1 MHEKGIVWFELTVS
15 PCQKNN
21 GEWVKT
27 LEPWWTP
34 NFVVQYNS
42 RWMFIPQNM
51 IYDDIWI
58 YQYMVQLV
66 LTPPH
71 KWHSGT
77 FLGSSSQQLS
87 LFWRRVGL
95 PGLGTTSQ
103 LLGAAQGPRM
113 TFTDKSPIL
122 RFPALVMI
130 QNVNLPAVL
139 SESTGTR
146 TMVSTLN
153 YLLAREAAVT
163 WLWQAWGILKFC

>member
-1 MHEKGIVWFELTVS
+1 MDLPVYGTIGFDIFFDAS
-15 PCQKNN
+15 PYQ
-21 GEWVKT
+21 
-27 LEPWWTP
+27 
-34 NFVVQYNS
+34 FS
-42 RWMFIPQNM
+42 RE
-51 IYDDIWI
+51 
-58 YQYMVQLV
+58 
-66 LTPPH
+66 
-71 KWHSGT
+71 
-77 FLGSSSQQLS
+77 FLPAAFPFLATCRSAGS
-87 LFWRRVGL
+87 R
-95 PGLGTTSQ
+95 TTSQ

-163 WLWQAWGILKFC
+163 